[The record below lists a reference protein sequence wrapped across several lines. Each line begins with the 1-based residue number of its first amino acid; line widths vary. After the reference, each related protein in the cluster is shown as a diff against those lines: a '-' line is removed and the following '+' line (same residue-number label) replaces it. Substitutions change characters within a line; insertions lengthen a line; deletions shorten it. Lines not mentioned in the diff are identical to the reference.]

1 MCCNEHIYNPTML
14 KVHLVKKCFFHKLPC
29 NSCSLLGSAPQYGT
43 LWNIDSFWTFQTNH
57 RFSCRI
63 HPLTNH
69 RTSMHGCRCRLV
81 NNLTS
86 GIKHYHTASII
97 DAGSYKFIHK
107 CGCSNKIVA
116 GLWHGWLAIP
126 VHRHSQD
133 KYISSISIRRSIQYH
148 NEKNKRIMTHEYR
161 LCIALQFLPIVPLDE
176 K

>member
-1 MCCNEHIYNPTML
+1 MHRDLHALCMCCNEHIYNPTML
-14 KVHLVKKCFFHKLPC
+14 KVHLVKKCFFHELPC
-29 NSCSLLGSAPQYGT
+29 NSCSLPGSAPQYGT

-57 RFSCRI
+57 RFSCRT
-63 HPLTNH
+63 HPLTNR

-107 CGCSNKIVA
+107 CVCSNKIVA
-116 GLWHGWLAIP
+116 GLWHGRLAIP

-133 KYISSISIRRSIQYH
+133 KYISTIRIRRSKQYR
-148 NEKNKRIMTHEYR
+148 NEKTN
-161 LCIALQFLPIVPLDE
+161 AS
-176 K
+176 